1 MVSSFITNEGIVVE
15 DTSGRGRGSENTDKD
30 AMRKRTSEQY
40 HAIEA
45 FVDYCNSKKGG
56 GKCPLDQIK
65 MYMQDGPRVGSEK
78 QASTGKRLVVLHATT
93 TDDFL
98 CEYLDTGMGI
108 PEDGLERET
117 GGGAFNTAE

>member
-1 MVSSFITNEGIVVE
+1 MS
-15 DTSGRGRGSENTDKD
+15 DT
-30 AMRKRTSEQY
+30 KR
-40 HAIEA
+40 
-45 FVDYCNSKKGG
+45 
-56 GKCPLDQIK
+56 P
-65 MYMQDGPRVGSEK
+65 EK

-117 GGGAFNTAE
+117 GGGHSTRQSEEKLTEGSHFWPSLAAA